1 MISDGSEKKKTK
13 KNNCSQL
20 KKRTYLTI
28 QSDKP
33 STKCKTV
40 QKKKKHTPIVRHIL
54 LKKTQSDRANYCWK
68 TSVIPSITNCSG
80 NTINCF
86 YYRQARTKES

>member
-1 MISDGSEKKKTK
+1 MDPKKNKTK

-54 LKKTQSDRANYCWK
+54 LKKTQSQVEQTTVGKRVLSLQLQTALE
-68 TSVIPSITNCSG
+68 T
-80 NTINCF
+80 
-86 YYRQARTKES
+86 Q

>member
-1 MISDGSEKKKTK
+1 MISDGSEKKKQK

-54 LKKTQSDRANYCWK
+54 LKKTQSQVEQTTVGKRVLSLQLQTALE
-68 TSVIPSITNCSG
+68 T
-80 NTINCF
+80 
-86 YYRQARTKES
+86 Q